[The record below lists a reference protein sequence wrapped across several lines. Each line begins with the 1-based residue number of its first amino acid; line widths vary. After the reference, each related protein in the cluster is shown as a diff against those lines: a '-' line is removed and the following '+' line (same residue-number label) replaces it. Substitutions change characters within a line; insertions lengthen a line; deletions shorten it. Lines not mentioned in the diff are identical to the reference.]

1 MVNSA
6 PDESTIAGTSVFDYV
21 IVGSGINSLVAAA
34 MLGRKGHKVLVLER
48 NAELGGCLRTEEVT
62 QPGFVHDVMAMTVL
76 PFLQSPGYRLL
87 GSDLRRHGLEILRSE
102 RPTGVLLPDGRAA
115 VLSMDRV
122 TNVAMFD
129 ALAAGDGSAYEET
142 MKSLDRDATFIFS
155 ILGTSLWSGRMIGTL
170 LWQAMKR
177 GPRKL
182 AAFFGEAI
190 GSARAHLDSTYRS
203 EVSRAVWAPW
213 VLHTG
218 LEPEAAYSGQMAKVM
233 AFSIEAAGCP
243 IVKGGVRNLVEAF
256 RRLIETQSGALLT
269 NTDVDSVVL
278 QRGRAR
284 GVRAVDGQTYRARR
298 GIICS
303 VTPNQLYGR
312 LLRDTEI
319 PAEVTNA
326 VSRYRYGRGD
336 MQIHYALSSPP
347 KWKTAGLDR
356 VAILHLTSGLD
367 GVSRAANE
375 ANRSMLPAVPTI
387 CVGQPAAVDKT
398 RVPPGG
404 SLLWLQLLEI
414 PRCLKG
420 DADGSIEVPQDGAWT
435 ENVREL
441 FADRVEAILAAH
453 IDGFRETVL
462 ARRAY
467 SPSDLAA
474 MNINLVG
481 GDPYG
486 GSCSIDQFFLW
497 RPFTT
502 TVNHRTHVRDLHQ
515 IGASTHPGPGLGGDS
530 GYLVASKLG

>member
-1 MVNSA
+1 MMNST
-6 PDESTIAGTSVFDYV
+6 PDESKIAGTSVFDYV

-129 ALAAGDGSAYEET
+129 ALAAGDGSAYQET
-142 MKSLDRDATFIFS
+142 MKSLDLDAELIFS
-155 ILGTSLWSGRMIGTL
+155 ILGTSLWSGSMIGTL

-278 QRGRAR
+278 QRGRAC
-284 GVRAVDGQTYRARR
+284 GVRAVG
-298 GIICS
+298 
-303 VTPNQLYGR
+303 
-312 LLRDTEI
+312 
-319 PAEVTNA
+319 
-326 VSRYRYGRGD
+326 
-336 MQIHYALSSPP
+336 
-347 KWKTAGLDR
+347 
-356 VAILHLTSGLD
+356 
-367 GVSRAANE
+367 
-375 ANRSMLPAVPTI
+375 
-387 CVGQPAAVDKT
+387 
-398 RVPPGG
+398 
-404 SLLWLQLLEI
+404 
-414 PRCLKG
+414 
-420 DADGSIEVPQDGAWT
+420 
-435 ENVREL
+435 
-441 FADRVEAILAAH
+441 
-453 IDGFRETVL
+453 
-462 ARRAY
+462 
-467 SPSDLAA
+467 
-474 MNINLVG
+474 
-481 GDPYG
+481 
-486 GSCSIDQFFLW
+486 
-497 RPFTT
+497 
-502 TVNHRTHVRDLHQ
+502 
-515 IGASTHPGPGLGGDS
+515 
-530 GYLVASKLG
+530 